1 MFDVTNNGNEDDTL
15 MTERLLPVFNEQ
27 SVMGMNMC
35 QRLLLE
41 GLGSSLNQG
50 FKYAGRLN
58 FVGWSI
64 ILLGPQNRKFL
75 TSPFLYLKF

>member
-15 MTERLLPVFNEQ
+15 MIERLLPVFNEQ

-41 GLGSSLNQG
+41 GLNSSLNQG
-50 FKYAGRLN
+50 FKNAGCRIGRATEFRRVEHN
-58 FVGWSI
+58 IFG
-64 ILLGPQNRKFL
+64 
-75 TSPFLYLKF
+75 SPK